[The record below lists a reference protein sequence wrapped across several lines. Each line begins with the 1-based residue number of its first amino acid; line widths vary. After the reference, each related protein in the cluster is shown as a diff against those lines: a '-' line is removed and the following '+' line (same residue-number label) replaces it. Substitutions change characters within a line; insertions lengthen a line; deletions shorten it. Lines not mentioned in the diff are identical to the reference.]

1 MVTRRRLNVF
11 TRQSINGGNRMFIK
25 KLNLQLF
32 NDKPA
37 TLLDDNYEDVVVDD
51 VPEGDDIDDVNDVD
65 DVEELEDDV
74 VDEDDVEDED
84 IDTEEEQ
91 EDGVEESV
99 DDNDTS
105 VKFDKTQQK
114 ALNRIVQ
121 QRLERHESK
130 LLKEFSDVAGAELSI
145 EEVGSASRL
154 WGLLKVNPDLSRV
167 IDQVI
172 DRHLQ
177 AGKAV
182 VPENRQTSTKEAELE
197 IKEAILDLKLAD
209 KNFNKNSDKIVKWAE
224 DQGFEVFNKKSLEL
238 AYMAWKGSQAKVVQA
253 TQKLQEQKKQ
263 ATKKAVRQKAAVQSG
278 KSAKSKGKVDYSKL
292 SDKDVLAS
300 EGLNLFVDD

>member
-1 MVTRRRLNVF
+1 
-11 TRQSINGGNRMFIK
+11 MFIK

-37 TLLDDNYEDVVVDD
+37 TLLNDNYEDVVVDD
-51 VPEGDDIDDVNDVD
+51 VPEEDNVDDANDVD
-65 DVEELEDDV
+65 ETEELEDDV
-74 VDEDDVEDED
+74 VDEEDDVEDED

-91 EDGVEESV
+91 EEGVEESV

-130 LLKEFSDVAGAELSI
+130 LLKGFSDVAGTELSI
-145 EEVGSASRL
+145 EEVSSASRL

-197 IKEAILDLKLAD
+197 FKEAILDLKLAD
-209 KNFNKNSDKIVKWAE
+209 KNFNKNSDKILKWAE

-292 SDKDVLAS
+292 SDRDVLAS